1 MQVNCSMIFM
11 TNPTD
16 RGMCCTFNA
25 LAAEKI
31 YRESQFSRSV
41 NSLQRQ
47 NVFDSF
53 EYPSSLP
60 TGFDSGEEPSPE
72 TGIIK
77 EIIVKLKSKRT

>member
-1 MQVNCSMIFM
+1 M
-11 TNPTD
+11 
-16 RGMCCTFNA
+16 
-25 LAAEKI
+25 
-31 YRESQFSRSV
+31 
-41 NSLQRQ
+41 
-47 NVFDSF
+47 FDSF